1 MPGVNVVI
9 LTLFASVSLSF
20 DKDLSIQLLA
30 KCFCLKP
37 IRWNLTN
44 KTYNIYCLTFYCFNY
59 SIFIKTTVFLI

>member
-44 KTYNIYCLTFYCFNY
+44 KTYNIYCLTFY
-59 SIFIKTTVFLI
+59 